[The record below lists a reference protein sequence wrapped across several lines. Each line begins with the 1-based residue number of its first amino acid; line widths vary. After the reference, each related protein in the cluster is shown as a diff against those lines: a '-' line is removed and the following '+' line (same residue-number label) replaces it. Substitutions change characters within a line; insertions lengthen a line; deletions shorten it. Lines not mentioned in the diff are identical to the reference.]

1 MGAKRQKL
9 KIFLGDGGGEVVPM
23 EGLFFLVGSGVWS
36 KGCKAHCHYINSC
49 YPLPWKIRDWGESV
63 LFPTLTNNLKKF
75 TVFVT

>member
-1 MGAKRQKL
+1 MWNGGKEAETENFPR
-9 KIFLGDGGGEVVPM
+9 GRGGEVVPM

-36 KGCKAHCHYINSC
+36 KGSKAHCHYINSC
-49 YPLPWKIRDWGESV
+49 DWGESV